1 MKQITVFLLVALFS
15 SFAWAQETE
24 VSKYWSGEIDLGM
37 KKLRID
43 FEIRSSA
50 SGSPT
55 GVMNVLDQNAKN
67 IPIQIL
73 LGAPDSLN
81 ILVPMVGAAYKGRL
95 VSPDRIEG
103 MFVQNGM
110 SLELNLTPQVPEVK
124 RPQTPKPPY
133 AYQTE
138 EVVFT
143 NKAEGASL
151 AGTLT
156 YPVGYDKSV
165 QQAIP
170 VVLMVSGSGSQDRNE
185 EVFGHKPFLV
195 IADYL
200 AKHGIASLRYDDR
213 GVGGSIG
220 KTEGMTTENNLSDAQ
235 AGIAFLRGLGQFGPI
250 GLLGH
255 SEGGMIGFM
264 MGANRS
270 IDFLISLAGPGI
282 KGVDILVGQTAA
294 MMQLQG
300 MQPDVVNSYTQALR
314 ILCAERILGQIEN
327 PEKFVDDLC
336 AKHAFALP
344 ESLKRNLVQCATW
357 GGDWLTWFLSYDPT
371 KAISQVTCPTMI
383 LNGRLDMQVLCEE
396 NISAIETHL
405 PKQERNVI
413 KVYDS
418 LNHLFQHCT
427 PATALDYGA
436 IEETISEEVLA
447 DMVRWINSLR

>member
-1 MKQITVFLLVALFS
+1 MFS
-15 SFAWAQETE
+15 T
-24 VSKYWSGEIDLGM
+24 KM
-37 KKLRID
+37 PRI
-43 FEIRSSA
+43 FPFKSC
-50 SGSPT
+50 P
-55 GVMNVLDQNAKN
+55 V
-67 IPIQIL
+67 
-73 LGAPDSLN
+73 LN

-124 RPQTPKPPY
+124 RPQTPKLPY

-213 GVGGSIG
+213 GVGGSTG

-235 AGIAFLRGLGQFGPI
+235 AGIVFLRGLGQFGPI

-314 ILCAERILGQIEN
+314 I
-327 PEKFVDDLC
+327 FVSS
-336 AKHAFALP
+336 AY
-344 ESLKRNLVQCATW
+344 W
-357 GGDWLTWFLSYDPT
+357 G
-371 KAISQVTCPTMI
+371 K
-383 LNGRLDMQVLCEE
+383 
-396 NISAIETHL
+396 
-405 PKQERNVI
+405 
-413 KVYDS
+413 
-418 LNHLFQHCT
+418 
-427 PATALDYGA
+427 
-436 IEETISEEVLA
+436 
-447 DMVRWINSLR
+447 